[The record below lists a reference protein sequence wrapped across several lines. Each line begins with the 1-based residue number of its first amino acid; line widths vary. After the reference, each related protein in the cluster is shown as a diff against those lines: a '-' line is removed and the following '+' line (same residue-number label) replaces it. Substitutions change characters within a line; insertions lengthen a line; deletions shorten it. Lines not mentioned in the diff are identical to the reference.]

1 MTSLGD
7 GSVPTKLSSETKTV
21 EEQDAQ
27 DGKADK
33 VKLQLLSYAT
43 GSIIS
48 QTPPLQGLRR
58 TVINTKS
65 IPDKMAQVLRQS
77 EGKC

>member
-7 GSVPTKLSSETKTV
+7 GSVPTKLCSETKTV
-21 EEQDAQ
+21 EEQDTQ

-33 VKLQLLSYAT
+33 VKLQLL
-43 GSIIS
+43 IIS

-58 TVINTKS
+58 TVSNTKS

-77 EGKC
+77 ESKC